1 MQSTIERISSEALLQ
16 AQNEVSKLIGAE
28 LELTLQ
34 SASLIKKQG
43 FLEILNGRNSIIGLT
58 MSGIYEGE
66 GCLVTT
72 EKSVVRLG
80 GKMLMLSASEL
91 NEIISSATYDDEE
104 ELLYAFDEIAKCFVV
119 SFLESFQ
126 NDNAMISTIT
136 CQKQTIA
143 DGRKEMNN
151 ILNYLSAEHT
161 YYQISASINLGSVPV
176 NGFSLLLPA
185 FVLVC
190 SEPFQKQADK
200 QKVQSSLELGT
211 QNSKQSS
218 LFGSHLSA
226 LFEHQSTTADTT
238 TMSLISHLLPP
249 LKIELGNLLG
259 VSVQITEKSTAVETP
274 VELFQEVDRVA
285 HLRTSLSIVGNS
297 VGEAWLIAEL
307 TDATQL
313 GLLLTEGAHGLIQ
326 SSLSNPFSADCQD
339 GYNEICSIVVDVL
352 SFVCQE
358 LSNGKLLFEKAAVK
372 EYEQESKESYP
383 PDKPSDSGYTL
394 SSLEFSADGIDCGR
408 LHLLIPAFVQEY
420 LQRVEP
426 GTTGTTASKT
436 KQESAES
443 ETSRGA
449 PIETKSSLQADSLP
463 RVLAIEAAQGCA
475 SEVLIALAAEGI
487 LGDSISSA
495 EELHKTDIESYQ
507 AIVIV
512 VEKLDEIALGVVI
525 KIKSFSSVPM
535 LVAASQWTQKD
546 VMKAMR
552 YGVDDIVMLPVDSE
566 ELLQKIRGLKP
577 LSV

>member
-66 GCLVTT
+66 GCLVTA

-151 ILNYLSAEHT
+151 FLNYLSAEHT

-259 VSVQITEKSTAVETP
+259 VSVQITEESTAVETP

-313 GLLLTEGAHGLIQ
+313 GLLLTEGAQVLFQ
-326 SSLSNPFSADCQD
+326 NSLSSPFSADCQD

-372 EYEQESKESYP
+372 EYEQESKESYS

-394 SSLEFSADGIDCGR
+394 SSLEFSVDGIDCGR

-420 LQRVEP
+420 LHRVEP

-463 RVLAIEAAQGCA
+463 RVLAIEATQGCA

-566 ELLQKIRGLKP
+566 ELLQKIRGLEP